1 MQKVEGSSPFSR
13 FAKALLIAGFF
24 RLMVGCMWGF
34 DFSSGSCSDAD
45 RVSGLAVT
53 SPASAEIKS
62 RAPTREV
69 DSPVKVRCS
78 RLSRSS

>member
-45 RVSGLAVT
+45 RVSG
-53 SPASAEIKS
+53 
-62 RAPTREV
+62 
-69 DSPVKVRCS
+69 
-78 RLSRSS
+78 